1 MRKLLGTL
9 MLASVL
15 AGCGGSSEP
24 QTPKAATP
32 TATAE
37 KESAAQHDLEGYS
50 PGVVEYYGQSHEHE
64 DSEAGSIEAEYH
76 QPPKPAEA
84 KLGETITLTGT
95 EIGVR
100 FDVTVTDVKPVED
113 DLMAVYV
120 TLKSTGIATTT
131 GRWSRRRSRTP
142 VRRRPR
148 STPRPAP
155 GAPTASMASC
165 GSTSCAVARVACCSR
180 GPATRCPSASSSRS
194 RSSPPRPAGS
204 GTCSRTAEAAALPL
218 KGTRRLQ
225 NATPYGVVVDNVKV
239 SVLL

>member
-1 MRKLLGTL
+1 MRKLLGTFL
-9 MLASVL
+9 LAAML

-37 KESAAQHDLEGYS
+37 SESAEQHDLEGYS

-120 TLKSTGIATTT
+120 TLKSTGIAIYDRPMEQASITYPGEEPTPLDT
-131 GRWSRRRSRTP
+131 EASAKCSNGLDDIVRIDVLRSHKGCLLF
-142 VRRRPR
+142 PR
-148 STPRPAP
+148 SGDKLPERFQLALEVV
-155 GAPTASMASC
+155 PTI
-165 GSTSCAVARVACCSR
+165 
-180 GPATRCPSASSSRS
+180 
-194 RSSPPRPAGS
+194 AG
-204 GTCSRTAEAAALPL
+204 GIWN
-218 KGTRRLQ
+218 LQ
-225 NATPYGVVVDNVKV
+225 
-239 SVLL
+239 

>member
-1 MRKLLGTL
+1 MRKLLGTFL
-9 MLASVL
+9 LAAML

-24 QTPKAATP
+24 QAPKAATP

-37 KESAAQHDLEGYS
+37 TAPEDQHDLEGYS

-84 KLGETITLTGT
+84 QLGETITLTGT

-120 TLKSTGIATTT
+120 KLESTGITIYDRPMEQASITYPGEEPTPLDT
-131 GRWSRRRSRTP
+131 EASAKCSNGLDDIVRIDVLRSRKGCLLF
-142 VRRRPR
+142 PR
-148 STPRPAP
+148 SGDKMPERFQLALEVV
-155 GAPTASMASC
+155 PTL
-165 GSTSCAVARVACCSR
+165 
-180 GPATRCPSASSSRS
+180 
-194 RSSPPRPAGS
+194 AG
-204 GTCSRTAEAAALPL
+204 GIWNL
-218 KGTRRLQ
+218 K
-225 NATPYGVVVDNVKV
+225 
-239 SVLL
+239 

>member
-1 MRKLLGTL
+1 LLGTFL
-9 MLASVL
+9 LAAML

-24 QTPKAATP
+24 QTPTAATP

-37 KESAAQHDLEGYS
+37 SESEEQHDLEGYS

-120 TLKSTGIATTT
+120 TLKSTGIAIYDRPMEQASITYPGEEPTPLDT
-131 GRWSRRRSRTP
+131 EASAKCSNGLDDIVRIDVLRSRKGCLLF
-142 VRRRPR
+142 PR
-148 STPRPAP
+148 SGDKLPERFQLALEVV
-155 GAPTASMASC
+155 PTL
-165 GSTSCAVARVACCSR
+165 
-180 GPATRCPSASSSRS
+180 
-194 RSSPPRPAGS
+194 AG
-204 GTCSRTAEAAALPL
+204 GIWDLR
-218 KGTRRLQ
+218 
-225 NATPYGVVVDNVKV
+225 
-239 SVLL
+239 

>member
-1 MRKLLGTL
+1 MRKLLGTFV
-9 MLASVL
+9 LAAML

-37 KESAAQHDLEGYS
+37 TESEEQHDLEGYS
-50 PGVVEYYGQSHEHE
+50 PGVVEYYGQAHAHE

-120 TLKSTGIATTT
+120 TLESTGIAIYDRPMEQASITYP
-131 GRWSRRRSRTP
+131 GEEPTP
-142 VRRRPR
+142 LDPEASAKCSNGLDGIVRIDVLRNKKGCLLFPR
-148 STPRPAP
+148 SGDAMPERFQLALEVV
-155 GAPTASMASC
+155 PTI
-165 GSTSCAVARVACCSR
+165 
-180 GPATRCPSASSSRS
+180 
-194 RSSPPRPAGS
+194 AG
-204 GTCSRTAEAAALPL
+204 GIWNL
-218 KGTRRLQ
+218 G
-225 NATPYGVVVDNVKV
+225 
-239 SVLL
+239 

>member
-1 MRKLLGTL
+1 MRKLLGTFL
-9 MLASVL
+9 LAAML

-37 KESAAQHDLEGYS
+37 SESAEQHDLEGYS

-120 TLKSTGIATTT
+120 TLKSTGIAIYD
-131 GRWSRRRSRTP
+131 
-142 VRRRPR
+142 RPMEQ
-148 STPRPAP
+148 
-155 GAPTASMASC
+155 ASI
-165 GSTSCAVARVACCSR
+165 T
-180 GPATRCPSASSSRS
+180 
-194 RSSPPRPAGS
+194 
-204 GTCSRTAEAAALPL
+204 
-218 KGTRRLQ
+218 
-225 NATPYGVVVDNVKV
+225 
-239 SVLL
+239 